1 MPVVNSA
8 GIFVIYSVLTIPHF
22 CGIIFM
28 CLREDATTIT
38 RHKKGIPMKK
48 FKITQETKTWLF
60 IQLENAVAVY
70 EENQDE
76 NAKGQVFKTMDEAI
90 FHIFAEKEDAANV

>member
-1 MPVVNSA
+1 
-8 GIFVIYSVLTIPHF
+8 
-22 CGIIFM
+22 
-28 CLREDATTIT
+28 
-38 RHKKGIPMKK
+38 MKK
-48 FKITQETKTWLF
+48 FKITQGTKTWLF

-90 FHIFAEKEDAANV
+90 FHIFADKEDAANV